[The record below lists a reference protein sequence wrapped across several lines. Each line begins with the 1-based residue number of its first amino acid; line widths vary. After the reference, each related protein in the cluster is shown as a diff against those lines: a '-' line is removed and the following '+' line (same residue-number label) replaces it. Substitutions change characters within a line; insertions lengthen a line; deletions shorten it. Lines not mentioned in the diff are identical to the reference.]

1 MSKIVDLNQ
10 ALSVIRDGDTIGS
23 VGVIGWLVPD
33 HLLEGIAQN
42 FLTKNGPG
50 NLSFYFPVGVGD
62 ALDIKGM
69 DHIAIPGLLKRVV
82 GGNFINPLNPRTG
95 RRAEMMR
102 MIIENEVEAYAWPI
116 GATMH
121 WLREVARRGP
131 GYLTQVGLGSFIDP
145 RQEGGKMNSRTKENL
160 VQLREFDGKEY
171 LFYPTFPLNVALLRA
186 SFADEFG
193 NLSLCNEPLQSASLA
208 LALAVKASG
217 GKVIAQVSDVVPAGT
232 TPATKMNIPAA
243 LVDYVVVAQGQM
255 TTDVDFDARYLG
267 GNFDPSS
274 FSAQFPT
281 GIEKVIAKRAALEL
295 KEGEVSIFGFGAAT
309 NIPLVLA
316 EEGMFANGGIHR
328 YRHTTEHGVFGGIVM
343 SGWQFSANLYPE
355 ALIDGPSQFDF
366 IDGGGCEFAALSFAQ
381 LDAGGNINVSKF
393 AGFSPGSGG
402 FIDIATN
409 AKRLVFVGTF
419 TTAGLD
425 VAVSDAGIKVR
436 KEGRIKKFVQQV
448 DQITYPLSRG
458 VSERGQEATIVTE
471 RAVFRMNG
479 QRLLLTEIAPGA
491 DLNRDILNQIE
502 FPIDV
507 ADGLR
512 PMDEKLF
519 QREDDHVAA

>member
-1 MSKIVDLNQ
+1 MSEIVDLDR
-10 ALSVIRDGDTIGS
+10 ALSVIRDGDTVGS

-33 HLLEGIAQN
+33 HLLEGIAHN

-50 NLSFYFPVGVGD
+50 NLTFYFPVSVGD
-62 ALDIKGM
+62 ALEIKGM
-69 DHIAIPGLLKRVV
+69 DHVAVPGLLKRVI

-131 GYLTQVGLGSFIDP
+131 GYLTEVGLGSFIDP
-145 RQEGGKMNSRTKENL
+145 RQEGGKMNSRTKDNL

-186 SFADEFG
+186 SFADELG
-193 NLSLCNEPLQSASLA
+193 NLSLCKEPLQSATLA

-217 GKVIAQVSDVVPAGT
+217 GKVIAQVSEIVPTGLM
-232 TPATKMNIPAA
+232 PATNMNIPAA
-243 LVDYVVVAQGQM
+243 LVDYIVVAQGQM

-267 GNFDPSS
+267 GSFDPSS
-274 FSAQFPT
+274 FSALYPA
-281 GIEKVIAKRAALEL
+281 GIDKVIARRAAHEL

-316 EEGMFANGGIHR
+316 DGGKFNDGGIRR

-366 IDGGGCEFAALSFAQ
+366 IDGGGCAFAALSFAQ
-381 LDAGGNINVSKF
+381 LDQVGNINVSKF
-393 AGFSPGSGG
+393 SGFSPGSGG

-409 AKRLVFVGTF
+409 AKRLVFVGTL
-419 TTAGLD
+419 TTSGLD
-425 VAVSDAGIKVR
+425 VLVSDAGIEIR
-436 KEGRIKKFVQQV
+436 KEGRIKKFVQKV

-458 VSERGQEATIVTE
+458 ISERGQEATIITE
-471 RAVFRMNG
+471 RAVFKLYG
-479 QRLLLTEIAPGA
+479 QTLVLTEIAPGA
-491 DLNRDILNQIE
+491 DLNRDIVDQID
-502 FPIDV
+502 FAFDV
-507 ADGLR
+507 AHDLR
-512 PMDEKLF
+512 PMDAELF
-519 QREDDHVAA
+519 QLGG